1 MKKIESGL
9 CMVLVLLFLWPF
21 LGNAI
26 EQDRVQLFIN
36 GSIYIDEEKKVD
48 NLLVVN
54 GVVKAVNVSAEQ
66 HKDASIIDLNG
77 SAAYPGFID
86 SHSHLMESGYFF
98 YVGANLIGC
107 NDANSMAKVLADK
120 VKSIPENGT
129 ILGAGF
135 SLRDYDNWSLE
146 DPSKID
152 KVTGNRP
159 AFLGDKLGH
168 SRKS

>member
-66 HKDASIIDLNG
+66 HKDASIIGDLR
-77 SAAYPGFID
+77 F
-86 SHSHLMESGYFF
+86 
-98 YVGANLIGC
+98 
-107 NDANSMAKVLADK
+107 
-120 VKSIPENGT
+120 SI
-129 ILGAGF
+129 
-135 SLRDYDNWSLE
+135 S
-146 DPSKID
+146 
-152 KVTGNRP
+152 
-159 AFLGDKLGH
+159 
-168 SRKS
+168 